1 MAEGKTTGFNARIM
15 WKNKIKKWKTG
26 DKGEKV
32 QREKNRREEVKGEE
46 AQREERQMGK
56 GKGQM
61 GKRKLPVLLAAVF
74 LIALAGVAADLICQ
88 RETLT
93 LPAEEKGTFAV
104 SEESMVFDGF
114 QKTEEG

>member
-56 GKGQM
+56 ESFRSFWQ
-61 GKRKLPVLLAAVF
+61 RSFSLL
-74 LIALAGVAADLICQ
+74 LQEWRQI
-88 RETLT
+88 
-93 LPAEEKGTFAV
+93 
-104 SEESMVFDGF
+104 
-114 QKTEEG
+114 